1 MGDQPSKPSDYVK
14 HEEDIKIKNAED
26 GYEIPCK
33 LWRPKGRIRAAVL
46 LIHGGS
52 FSTGNRESNAFIAD
66 SLAAVTGV
74 VVITATFRDGSST
87 TYETGKSIT
96 DLIAV
101 AKYMK
106 RRFYNEPFG
115 VVACSSGGFFAMKL
129 CNEMDPG
136 EIKFF
141 IPLCPVSHPHARAI
155 YLNHCIEGTTPL
167 SSGKDLYRVRHTKEK
182 AQEIVGNQLQFFGS
196 YKIMAMA
203 SDDVVDNVNEVP
215 TLLVLGSADKNVPS
229 QVTQG
234 MVDSWAT
241 RTVIIGGAG
250 HELQAAPLADFR
262 QSYLPDVERFLR
274 NVLNDDPYEP
284 LWKIQGNT
292 GG

>member
-1 MGDQPSKPSDYVK
+1 MGGQPSKPSDYVK
-14 HEEDIKIKNAED
+14 HEEVKVKNTED
-26 GYEIPCK
+26 GYEIACK
-33 LWRPKGRIRAAVL
+33 LWRPKGRIRAAAL
-46 LIHGGS
+46 LVHGGM
-52 FSTGNRESNAFIAD
+52 FSTGNRESHAFVAD
-66 SLAAVTGV
+66 SLAAVTGT

-87 TYETGKSIT
+87 TYETGKTIS

-101 AKYMK
+101 VKYMK

-115 VVACSSGGFFAMKL
+115 LVGCSSGGFFAMKL

-196 YKIMAMA
+196 YKVMAMA
-203 SDDVVDNVNEVP
+203 SDEVVENMNKVP
-215 TLLVLGSADKNVPS
+215 TLLILGSADKNIPS

-234 MVDSWAT
+234 VVDTWAS
-241 RTVIIGGAG
+241 RTIIIGGAG
-250 HELQAAPLADFR
+250 HELQSSPPPNLS

-274 NVLNDDPYEP
+274 NVLKDEPYEP
-284 LWKIQGNT
+284 LWQIQNDAGA
-292 GG
+292 